1 MILVPYLLDNYFNAF
16 KYMYYFLYLSNI
28 FKIYLVV
35 RYLHGA
41 YVSYYFLQWIITTT
55 YSNFIWILSY
65 INKPKEQIEDKYSTI
80 EIIDGYVFVL

>member
-1 MILVPYLLDNYFNAF
+1 
-16 KYMYYFLYLSNI
+16 MYYFLYLSNI
-28 FKIYLVV
+28 FKIYLAI

-41 YVSYYFLQWIITTT
+41 YVSYYFLKWIITTT

-65 INKPKEQIEDKYSTI
+65 INKPKEQIEDKYTTI